1 MNSLASA
8 FKFLE
13 EFSPMDLYIS
23 IYLIS
28 YHPFFIL
35 PMYIYLSIHPSFQ
48 SIDSGSLRDHFS
60 EGSLYFILS
69 ACLSSSKSSV
79 P

>member
-35 PMYIYLSIHPSFQ
+35 SMYIYLSIHPSFQ

-60 EGSLYFILS
+60 EGSYFILS